1 MVGRTHRDA
10 WSWRRL
16 LWIAKGFYY
25 RWSHYR
31 TQQTE
36 ASRRN
41 ALQRTYEERRANQ
54 FVRREE
60 AYKDQEDYDTTKEAA
75 RPCCI
80 DLEDQRSM
88 VKSTAFIIALL
99 TLLPSKALANA
110 CTARVMTPCENELY
124 QVGITWEGRAREER
138 AKLVGCEAKL
148 ATRTA
153 TVVKTLTVPC
163 PPPLET
169 PSVMDN
175 IIVLVSVGASGLG
188 LGVLLGV
195 LFSP

>member
-1 MVGRTHRDA
+1 MVGRTHRNA

-16 LWIAKGFYY
+16 LWTAKGLYY

-31 TQQTE
+31 TQQTK
-36 ASRRN
+36 APRRH

-54 FVRREE
+54 FVCRKK
-60 AYKDQEDYDTTKEAA
+60 AYKNQEDYNTPQETA
-75 RPCCI
+75 RPRGI
-80 DLEDQRSM
+80 DLEDQRPM
-88 VKSTAFIIALL
+88 VKNTAFIIALL
-99 TLLPSKALANA
+99 AALPTKTFANA
-110 CTARVMTPCENELY
+110 CTARVMTACESELY

-153 TVVKTLTVPC
+153 TVVKTLAIPC

-169 PSVMDN
+169 PSVIDD
-175 IIVLVSVGASGLG
+175 IIVLISVGASGLG
-188 LGVLLGV
+188 VGVLLGV